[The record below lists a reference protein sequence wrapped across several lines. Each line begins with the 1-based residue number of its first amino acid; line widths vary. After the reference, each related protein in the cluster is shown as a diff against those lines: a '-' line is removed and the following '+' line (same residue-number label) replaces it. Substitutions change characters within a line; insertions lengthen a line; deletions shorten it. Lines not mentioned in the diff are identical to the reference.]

1 MARNRT
7 GCSQRVQMR
16 ATVQPPGA
24 HYPASAQKAGMTW
37 TLKHEDKIRQS
48 EMPTLLPKQVELI
61 NQYPGC
67 DCTAHGAGTLYS
79 HGTASTGTRA
89 SHPRRRFG
97 HSTRHHDSPD
107 IEHSGTDHTQFNSC
121 QRRHARDQSLCSARS
136 RTKTRR
142 ARRRHR
148 HSTCTVTLNHA
159 QEEIPQRSTS
169 FFQRAPTVIVRAA
182 ASTVMS
188 RRTRLLWALVGLSTF
203 IHRASAGMGAGAHNP
218 TVAPTAQ
225 PFSVHIAPSS
235 APTAAL
241 AGAVAPDGDDR
252 VLLGV
257 IIGGALVLLAVL
269 LAVAHR
275 NRAVLKAVEQRRK
288 ITSHSTTD
296 TPKATMI

>member
-1 MARNRT
+1 M
-7 GCSQRVQMR
+7 
-16 ATVQPPGA
+16 
-24 HYPASAQKAGMTW
+24 
-37 TLKHEDKIRQS
+37 KIRSDSQKCPHSYTKTSRPHQS
-48 EMPTLLPKQVELI
+48 MPWVRL
-61 NQYPGC
+61 
-67 DCTAHGAGTLYS
+67 HRGAGKLYS
-79 HGTASTGTRA
+79 HGTAFTGIRA

-121 QRRHARDQSLCSARS
+121 QRRHARDQSLGSARS

-142 ARRRHR
+142 ARRRPR
-148 HSTCTVTLNHA
+148 HSTCTVTLNRT
-159 QEEIPQRSTS
+159 QEEIPQSSPS
-169 FFQRAPTVIVRAA
+169 FFQRAPTAIVRAA

-203 IHRASAGMGAGAHNP
+203 LQRASAGMGGGAQNP

-225 PFSVHIAPSS
+225 PLSVHIAPSS
-235 APTAAL
+235 PTAAL

-257 IIGGALVLLAVL
+257 IIGGVLVLLAVL